1 MTAEPC
7 KLFFKSTETFRHVCR
22 QIQNK
27 RLINLL
33 RWAFFKTV
41 CVKAFTNLNRNKNLD
56 SGGMSTEAFGG
67 AWLLFPEVLI
77 S

>member
-33 RWAFFKTV
+33 RWAFSRPFALKPLQIQIV
-41 CVKAFTNLNRNKNLD
+41 PKILIQEECPQRRL
-56 SGGMSTEAFGG
+56 
-67 AWLLFPEVLI
+67 EVLGY
-77 S
+77 SFLRC